1 MCGIAGIVDLKA
13 AREINPAQ
21 LKAMTDAI
29 AHRGPDGEGAVI
41 EPGLAIGH
49 RRLSIIDRDGGAQPF
64 ETADANGVLSFNG
77 EIYNF
82 GALRAQSPGRAYRT
96 RSDTEV
102 LAEGLNADGADFIHS
117 LRGMFA
123 FAYWDRNT
131 RELLLVR
138 DRLGEK
144 PLYYALTDDG
154 FLVFASEI
162 GALLA
167 SGLVEDALDEEAI
180 ADYFLYG
187 YVPEPKTIYR
197 GVAKLRPGELLAA
210 TRGGSPRLTRYWR
223 ASHAFADPAPPFGAA
238 ADELATRLDGAVRAQ
253 LVSDVPLGAFLSGGV
268 DSSAIAASMA
278 LQGQRAQV
286 CTVGFDIAAA
296 DERVY
301 ARQVAERYGLDQTEE
316 VMSLDATALI
326 PRIARAY
333 GEPFADSSALPTYRV
348 CEAARRMVT
357 VALSGDGGDEA
368 FVGYRRYPMFAAE
381 ARARDAIPAALR
393 RLLFAPAGALYPKLD
408 WAPRFLRAKTTLQ
421 ALGEDAHAAYAR
433 AAGLNLPERIAKMMS
448 GDFRRMLG
456 GYDPT
461 SVMEAAAKDMP
472 ADVAADPVRYAQGID
487 LETWLP
493 GRMLTKVDRASM
505 AHGLEV
511 RTPFLD
517 PDLVTWANG
526 LPTDYKLKDGV
537 GKRVLKRAMEPRLPH
552 EILYRPKQG
561 FALPVR
567 QWLRAKDGPLG
578 ALLSSTRW
586 REDGRFD
593 GAAVDRMAAKH
604 RAGAADYSQE
614 LWTLIMWD
622 GFLGSARR

>member
-1 MCGIAGIVDLKA
+1 MCGVAGIVDLRA
-13 AREINPAQ
+13 ERDIDPQ
-21 LKAMTDAI
+21 RLRAMTEAI

-49 RRLSIIDRDGGAQPF
+49 RRLSIIDLKGGAQPF
-64 ETADANGVLSFNG
+64 ETADKNGVLSFNG

-82 GALRAQSPGRAYRT
+82 VDLRTNAPNRAYRT

-102 LAEGLNADGADFIHS
+102 LAEGLAAIGADFVHS
-117 LRGMFA
+117 LRGMFG
-123 FAYWDRNT
+123 FAYWDRKAQ
-131 RELLLVR
+131 ELLLVR

-144 PLYYALTDDG
+144 PLYYAETADG
-154 FLVFASEI
+154 CLVFASEI
-162 GALLA
+162 RAVLA
-167 SGLVEDALDEEAI
+167 SGLLDDAFDEEAV

-187 YVPEPKTIYR
+187 YVPDPKTIYR
-197 GVAKLRPGELLAA
+197 SVRKLRPGERLIAP
-210 TRGGSPRLTRYWR
+210 RGGTPRLERYWR
-223 ASHAFADPAPPFGAA
+223 ASYALAEAPPFEAA
-238 ADELATRLDGAVRAQ
+238 AGDLMSRLDNAVRAQ

-268 DSSAIAASMA
+268 DSSAIASSMA
-278 LQGQRAQV
+278 LQGRRAQV
-286 CTVGFDIAAA
+286 CTVGFDNAAA

-316 VMSLDATALI
+316 VMSLDAASLI
-326 PRIARAY
+326 PRIAQVY

-381 ARARDAIPAALR
+381 ARARDAIPAHLR
-393 RLLFAPAGALYPKLD
+393 RLLFAPAGAIYPKLD

-421 ALGEDAHAAYAR
+421 ALGEEPYAAYAR

-448 GDFRRMLG
+448 GDFKRTLG
-456 GYDPT
+456 GYEPA
-461 SVMEAAAKDMP
+461 SVVEEAAKDIP
-472 ADVAADPVRYAQGID
+472 PEVAADPVRYAQAID

-517 PDLVTWANG
+517 PELVAWANG

-567 QWLRAKDGPLG
+567 EWLRAKGGPLD
-578 ALLSSTRW
+578 ALLASTRW

-593 GAAVDRMAAKH
+593 AAAVDRMVARH
-604 RAGAADYSQE
+604 RARAADYSQE
-614 LWTLIMWD
+614 VWTLMMWD
-622 GFLGSARR
+622 GFLGSH